1 MRNNLISF
9 SGTELM
15 TVGAVYGAG
24 IYFSQAVQIAGGY
37 AHASSHY
44 DSAPLFV
51 LEAAGVPKDWE
62 KTSHICTS
70 LFPEKYHA
78 SIRKGLSRPSPH
90 AVLVI
95 RGVYMDSSRSGSPN
109 LSHESR
115 AYFERAQAAYAA
127 AVDAQEWGKVRS
139 SLLDVVSPKQ
149 GFSCSAVHQ

>member
-15 TVGAVYGAG
+15 TVGAAYGAG
-24 IYFSQAVQIAGGY
+24 IYFSQSVQTAGGY

-44 DSAPLFV
+44 DSAPMFV
-51 LEAAGVPKDWE
+51 LEAAGELQNWE
-62 KTSHICTS
+62 KTSQICTS
-70 LFPEKYHA
+70 LFPAKYHA
-78 SIRKGLSRPSPH
+78 SVRKGSSRPSPH

-95 RGVYMDSSRSGSPN
+95 RGVFMDSSRSGSPST
-109 LSHESR
+109 SHESR

-149 GFSCSAVHQ
+149 GLGCSAVHQ

>member
-15 TVGAVYGAG
+15 TVGAAYGAG
-24 IYFSQAVQIAGGY
+24 IYFSQSVQTAGGY

-51 LEAAGVPKDWE
+51 LEAAGELKNWE
-62 KTSHICTS
+62 KTSQICTS
-70 LFPEKYHA
+70 LFPDKYHA
-78 SIRKGLSRPSPH
+78 IVRKGSSRPSPH

-95 RGVYMDSSRSGSPN
+95 RGVFMDSSRSGSPSTSN
-109 LSHESR
+109 ESR

-127 AVDAQEWGKVRS
+127 AVDAQEWGKVRA
-139 SLLDVVSPKQ
+139 SLLDVVSPKE
-149 GFSCSAVHQ
+149 GLGCSAVHQ